1 MWVASHQ
8 NHIFFYEDF
17 SDSEPF
23 TLGIQTEWQLQQ
35 MIQFG
40 NCSLLVYDS
49 RFGTNKLKYP
59 IHSLVVFNSDK
70 KAIPVAWI
78 IAPRFASSDVHRW
91 MRALYN
97 RVCTKDPLGNWL
109 GSLLMIL

>member
-8 NHIFFYEDF
+8 NHVFFYEDF

-40 NCSLLVYDS
+40 NCSLLASDS
-49 RFGTNKLKYP
+49 RFGTNKLK
-59 IHSLVVFNSDK
+59 V
-70 KAIPVAWI
+70 
-78 IAPRFASSDVHRW
+78 
-91 MRALYN
+91 
-97 RVCTKDPLGNWL
+97 
-109 GSLLMIL
+109 